1 MAALNTPGPWATPPK
16 PQAGQGLVS
25 CLVGMSMGLTVV
37 MAAMGAT
44 TWMQRTQTLLQQHL
58 DTHQRMHTA
67 FIRLQDR
74 ALRAGAPA
82 LVEDASGAAFLQSLG
97 PWLSGDDKS
106 LQLMH
111 WRNLTPTDCLGHN
124 ASTLDRA
131 QDDFRRNTQQE
142 LVCKDL
148 APGLGNFQSLIDQ
161 TSDFRVRYAQSLT
174 DPQGPNPSM
183 QWLSAAQVTDWRA
196 VRALQI
202 CLQLKTQALT
212 MNPPTL
218 ACASARPLP
227 AGSVAW
233 RAVVFLRHAGA

>member
-25 CLVGMSMGLTVV
+25 CLVGMSLGLTVV

>member
-1 MAALNTPGPWATPPK
+1 
-16 PQAGQGLVS
+16 
-25 CLVGMSMGLTVV
+25 
-37 MAAMGAT
+37 
-44 TWMQRTQTLLQQHL
+44 
-58 DTHQRMHTA
+58 MHTA
-67 FIRLQDR
+67 FMRLQER
-74 ALRAGAPA
+74 AIRAGAPA
-82 LVEDASGAAFLQSLG
+82 LFEDATGAAFLQSLG
-97 PWLSGDDKS
+97 SGVSGDDKS